1 MSLAFALAAAI
12 NGSTGSRA
20 TLSFGLFRDQ
30 ASPASVR
37 RQHDSHRSGVA
48 AQAARDT
55 VLKLRACW
63 WQDVRN
69 GSTLSRSTRSQPPPR
84 MGQRPKGSGWPCPRT
99 SIVSFLRGGR

>member
-1 MSLAFALAAAI
+1 MSTQEPVSPVGQAAANVLGCQLGLGRSVVAGTEPAAGRSLPEMSLAFALAAAI

-55 VLKLRACW
+55 VL
-63 WQDVRN
+63 
-69 GSTLSRSTRSQPPPR
+69 
-84 MGQRPKGSGWPCPRT
+84 
-99 SIVSFLRGGR
+99 